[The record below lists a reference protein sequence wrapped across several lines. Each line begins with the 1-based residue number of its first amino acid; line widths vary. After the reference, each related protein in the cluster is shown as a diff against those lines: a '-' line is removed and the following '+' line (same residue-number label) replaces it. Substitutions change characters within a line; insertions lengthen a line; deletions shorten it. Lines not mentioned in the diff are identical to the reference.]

1 VTRRDDVRRFGRRAD
16 PSAEPDRGLVR
27 SNGPPTIVAELD
39 DGPLDGRRVEVEA
52 VEGRPPKTVDVE
64 AAGGAC
70 RYCLAGWTQSG
81 GSAVYTFLYRV

>member
-1 VTRRDDVRRFGRRAD
+1 MRRFGRRA
-16 PSAEPDRGLVR
+16 EPDRAVAP
-27 SNGPPTIVAELD
+27 SAGPPTIVAELD